1 MNENEE
7 VFAEETTGGDGW
19 DDISFDDLTEESEDG
34 ETADDAAEADQPEA
48 GEPEEESGAD
58 ESAKAEE
65 PKPETDQS
73 FTLKHL
79 DETRTVNRDEVIT
92 LAQKGMDYD
101 RIRERLD
108 SNKEGIEWYG
118 KNADSVKWLEEI
130 AQEQGMTFE
139 ELVDNT
145 KATIM
150 AEKTKQSL
158 AVCKG
163 IVANERRAAELERQ
177 QKAMESKTSASK
189 AEEDAKAK
197 MQADIQAFAAAYPD
211 QAKDP
216 NSIPKEVWDQVNKGD
231 TLLNAYRA
239 YENKQLKAELEKQK
253 QAEKN
258 KSRSTGSQASR
269 GAASEM
275 DAFDRAW
282 YDGD

>member
-1 MNENEE
+1 MDENEE

-101 RIRERLD
+101 RIRDRLD

-145 KATIM
+145 RATIM

-163 IVANERRAAELERQ
+163 IVANERKAAALDRQ
-177 QKAMESKTSASK
+177 QKALEGKNTAAK
-189 AEEDAKAK
+189 AEEDSKAR
-197 MQADIQAFAAAYPD
+197 MQAGTP
-211 QAKDP
+211 
-216 NSIPKEVWDQVNKGD
+216 
-231 TLLNAYRA
+231 
-239 YENKQLKAELEKQK
+239 
-253 QAEKN
+253 
-258 KSRSTGSQASR
+258 
-269 GAASEM
+269 
-275 DAFDRAW
+275 
-282 YDGD
+282 